1 MSEAAATCQTCGAP
15 DPGDLVHCKY
25 CRQPVSAEAQRT
37 AIPCPRCSVQNRWGK
52 QTCAQCQA
60 WLVVSCVF
68 CGAVSPH
75 NVPSCLQCNEA
86 FAGAPQR
93 KAAMEAQQRQQQD
106 MQMMSSVGSVV
117 APFLGAAL
125 GAAAGSALSGG
136 SDWSGSSE
144 EIERDDFDTSN
155 VEEDTSSFDG
165 GSSGDG
171 GSSDW

>member
-15 DPGDLVHCKY
+15 DPGDLVQCKY
-25 CRQPVSAEAQRT
+25 CQQPVSAEAQRT
-37 AIPCPRCSVQNRWGK
+37 AIPCPRCSTQNRWGK
-52 QTCAQCQA
+52 QKCARCQA

-68 CGAVSPH
+68 CGAISPH
-75 NVPSCLQCNEA
+75 NVPNCLQCNEA

-125 GAAAGSALSGG
+125 GAAAGSALSG
-136 SDWSGSSE
+136 DWSSGSSE
-144 EIERDDFDTSN
+144 EIERDDYDTSN

-165 GSSGDG
+165 DTSGDG